1 MVKRLMMSFS
11 DQGLQVPGAERGVSF
26 TGGGGGGQQHSDKF
40 IVFNPLTILRMFLR
54 LDLLKTACHICVN
67 SHFSSSSA

>member
-54 LDLLKTACHICVN
+54 LDL
-67 SHFSSSSA
+67 